1 MIDDVDELLAL
12 RAGDKYRLNDIRRRL
27 EIYKRLYISDLEF
40 VRNLSKA
47 YLGKD
52 LSPEPRRPKPGSA
65 EKPQAESVPEPQ
77 PSAAPKPRQVQAGT
91 GKKSR
96 QQELEEYER
105 QYLSK
110 SGIKAGAEGFTITED
125 GEVGK
130 KTKKKSSKPRKAAK
144 KTKKTA
150 KKTTTKTR
158 KPRKKKE
165 TKQSSCSKCGSEI
178 GPDEAFCTNC
188 GAKKAGSISPLIPS
202 APEPEPSSPKPSQV
216 QTGTGKKSR
225 QQELDEYERQYLS
238 KSGIKAGAEGFA
250 ITEDGEV
257 GEITKKKTPKP
268 RKAAR
273 KTKKV
278 AKKTTTKT
286 RKPRKKKEPE
296 SGFCVKCGSKI
307 AVDDMFCTNCGSKR

>member
-1 MIDDVDELLAL
+1 MIDDVDTLLAL

-52 LSPEPRRPKPGSA
+52 LSPEPRRPKPG
-65 EKPQAESVPEPQ
+65 ES
-77 PSAAPKPRQVQAGT
+77 QAG
-91 GKKSR
+91 
-96 QQELEEYER
+96 
-105 QYLSK
+105 
-110 SGIKAGAEGFTITED
+110 SG
-125 GEVGK
+125 
-130 KTKKKSSKPRKAAK
+130 SC
-144 KTKKTA
+144 
-150 KKTTTKTR
+150 
-158 KPRKKKE
+158 
-165 TKQSSCSKCGSEI
+165 SSCGSQMES
-178 GPDEAFCTNC
+178 DETFCTNC
-188 GAKKAGSISPLIPS
+188 GAKKAGPS
-202 APEPEPSSPKPSQV
+202 SLSTPSVSEPPSPKPRQV
-216 QTGTGKKSR
+216 QAGTGKKSR

-257 GEITKKKTPKP
+257 GEITKKKPAKPK
-268 RKAAR
+268 KAAR

-307 AVDDMFCTNCGSKR
+307 ATDDMFCTNCGSKR

>member
-40 VRNLSKA
+40 LRNLAKT
-47 YLGKD
+47 YLDRD
-52 LSPEPRRPKPGSA
+52 LSPEPRRPKPG
-65 EKPQAESVPEPQ
+65 ETQ
-77 PSAAPKPRQVQAGT
+77 T
-91 GKKSR
+91 G
-96 QQELEEYER
+96 
-105 QYLSK
+105 
-110 SGIKAGAEGFTITED
+110 SG
-125 GEVGK
+125 
-130 KTKKKSSKPRKAAK
+130 SC
-144 KTKKTA
+144 
-150 KKTTTKTR
+150 
-158 KPRKKKE
+158 
-165 TKQSSCSKCGSEI
+165 SSCGSQM
-178 GPDEAFCTNC
+178 GADEAFCTNC
-188 GAKKAGSISPLIPS
+188 GVKKAGSISPS
-202 APEPEPSSPKPSQV
+202 TSYVSEPEPSAAKPMQV

-257 GEITKKKTPKP
+257 GEITKKKPAKPK
-268 RKAAR
+268 KSVR

>member
-52 LSPEPRRPKPGSA
+52 LSPEPRRPRPGSA
-65 EKPQAESVPEPQ
+65 EKPQTESVPEPQ
-77 PSAAPKPRQVQAGT
+77 PSTAPKPRQVRAGT

-110 SGIKAGAEGFTITED
+110 SEIKDGIEGFTITED
-125 GEVGK
+125 GEVGEIAKK
-130 KTKKKSSKPRKAAK
+130 KTPKPRKATK
-144 KTKKTA
+144 KTRKTA

-165 TKQSSCSKCGSEI
+165 TNSSSCVKCGSEI
-178 GPDEAFCTNC
+178 APDN
-188 GAKKAGSISPLIPS
+188 
-202 APEPEPSSPKPSQV
+202 
-216 QTGTGKKSR
+216 
-225 QQELDEYERQYLS
+225 
-238 KSGIKAGAEGFA
+238 
-250 ITEDGEV
+250 
-257 GEITKKKTPKP
+257 
-268 RKAAR
+268 
-273 KTKKV
+273 
-278 AKKTTTKT
+278 
-286 RKPRKKKEPE
+286 
-296 SGFCVKCGSKI
+296 
-307 AVDDMFCTNCGSKR
+307 MFCTNCGSKR

>member
-1 MIDDVDELLAL
+1 MRTMIDDVDELLAL

-65 EKPQAESVPEPQ
+65 EKPQAEPTPKPEPF
-77 PSAAPKPRQVQAGT
+77 AAPKPRQVQAGT

-110 SGIKAGAEGFTITED
+110 SEIKAGAEGFT
-125 GEVGK
+125 
-130 KTKKKSSKPRKAAK
+130 
-144 KTKKTA
+144 
-150 KKTTTKTR
+150 
-158 KPRKKKE
+158 
-165 TKQSSCSKCGSEI
+165 
-178 GPDEAFCTNC
+178 
-188 GAKKAGSISPLIPS
+188 
-202 APEPEPSSPKPSQV
+202 
-216 QTGTGKKSR
+216 
-225 QQELDEYERQYLS
+225 
-238 KSGIKAGAEGFA
+238 

-268 RKAAR
+268 RKAAKKIK
-273 KTKKV
+273 KT

-307 AVDDMFCTNCGSKR
+307 ATDDMFCTNCGSKR

>member
-40 VRNLSKA
+40 VRNLSKTH
-47 YLGKD
+47 LGKD
-52 LSPEPRRPKPGSA
+52 LSPEPRRPRPGESQAGSDSCPSCGSKMEANEAFCTNCGAKKAGSSSPSTPSA
-65 EKPQAESVPEPQ
+65 PEPE
-77 PSAAPKPRQVQAGT
+77 PSSASRPRQVQAGT

-130 KTKKKSSKPRKAAK
+130 KTKKKSSKPRKAVK
-144 KTKKTA
+144 KTTKIP

-165 TKQSSCSKCGSEI
+165 TKSSSCVKCGSEI
-178 GPDEAFCTNC
+178 AT
-188 GAKKAGSISPLIPS
+188 
-202 APEPEPSSPKPSQV
+202 
-216 QTGTGKKSR
+216 
-225 QQELDEYERQYLS
+225 
-238 KSGIKAGAEGFA
+238 
-250 ITEDGEV
+250 
-257 GEITKKKTPKP
+257 
-268 RKAAR
+268 
-273 KTKKV
+273 
-278 AKKTTTKT
+278 
-286 RKPRKKKEPE
+286 
-296 SGFCVKCGSKI
+296 
-307 AVDDMFCTNCGSKR
+307 DDMFCTNCGSKR

>member
-40 VRNLSKA
+40 LRNLSKA

-52 LSPEPRRPKPGSA
+52 LSPEPRRPRPGSA
-65 EKPQAESVPEPQ
+65 EKPQTESVPEPQ

-110 SGIKAGAEGFTITED
+110 SEIKDGIEGFTITED
-125 GEVGK
+125 GEVG
-130 KTKKKSSKPRKAAK
+130 
-144 KTKKTA
+144 
-150 KKTTTKTR
+150 
-158 KPRKKKE
+158 
-165 TKQSSCSKCGSEI
+165 EI
-178 GPDEAFCTNC
+178 A
-188 GAKKAGSISPLIPS
+188 
-202 APEPEPSSPKPSQV
+202 
-216 QTGTGKKSR
+216 
-225 QQELDEYERQYLS
+225 
-238 KSGIKAGAEGFA
+238 
-250 ITEDGEV
+250 
-257 GEITKKKTPKP
+257 KKKTPKP
-268 RKAAR
+268 RKATKKTR
-273 KTKKV
+273 KT

>member
-65 EKPQAESVPEPQ
+65 EKPQAEPTPKPEPFV
-77 PSAAPKPRQVQAGT
+77 APKPRQVQAGT

-110 SGIKAGAEGFTITED
+110 SEIKAGAEGFT
-125 GEVGK
+125 
-130 KTKKKSSKPRKAAK
+130 
-144 KTKKTA
+144 
-150 KKTTTKTR
+150 
-158 KPRKKKE
+158 
-165 TKQSSCSKCGSEI
+165 
-178 GPDEAFCTNC
+178 
-188 GAKKAGSISPLIPS
+188 
-202 APEPEPSSPKPSQV
+202 
-216 QTGTGKKSR
+216 
-225 QQELDEYERQYLS
+225 
-238 KSGIKAGAEGFA
+238 

-268 RKAAR
+268 RKAAKKIK
-273 KTKKV
+273 KT

-307 AVDDMFCTNCGSKR
+307 ATDDMFCTNCGSKR

>member
-65 EKPQAESVPEPQ
+65 EKPQAEPTPKPEPF
-77 PSAAPKPRQVQAGT
+77 AAPKPRQVQA
-91 GKKSR
+91 
-96 QQELEEYER
+96 
-105 QYLSK
+105 
-110 SGIKAGAEGFTITED
+110 
-125 GEVGK
+125 
-130 KTKKKSSKPRKAAK
+130 
-144 KTKKTA
+144 
-150 KKTTTKTR
+150 
-158 KPRKKKE
+158 
-165 TKQSSCSKCGSEI
+165 
-178 GPDEAFCTNC
+178 
-188 GAKKAGSISPLIPS
+188 
-202 APEPEPSSPKPSQV
+202 
-216 QTGTGKKSR
+216 GTGKKSR

-238 KSGIKAGAEGFA
+238 KSGIKAGAEGFT

-257 GEITKKKTPKP
+257 GEMAKKKAAKP
-268 RKAAR
+268 RKV
-273 KTKKV
+273 T
-278 AKKTTTKT
+278 KKTTKKGKT

-307 AVDDMFCTNCGSKR
+307 VTDDMFCTNCGSKR